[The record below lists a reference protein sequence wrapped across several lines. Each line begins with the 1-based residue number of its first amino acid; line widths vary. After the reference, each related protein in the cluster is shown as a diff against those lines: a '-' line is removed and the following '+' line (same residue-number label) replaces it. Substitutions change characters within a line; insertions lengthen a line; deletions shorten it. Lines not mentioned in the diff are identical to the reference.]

1 MAYPYRNNKQ
11 DRYPQGYLPKI
22 QYWAGVLAKA
32 IEAGEDHTTIGMA
45 KSKLDYFYN
54 REVDRIQKEF

>member
-1 MAYPYRNNKQ
+1 MAYPYKNKQ

-22 QYWAGVLAKA
+22 QYWAGVLAEA

-45 KSKLDYFYN
+45 KSKLDYFYT
-54 REVDRIQKEF
+54 KEAIRNAKDW